1 MLKAFAVVSLLING
15 QARVE
20 RGKMMKKITKLYAA
34 YKAGYLGNNILDT
47 YFALI
52 ANIILEKRLMVIED
66 TAVASEFKERYQVEL
81 PLLFIRQIL
90 GVGVKNRCFIEDHG
104 KYSVAIEKLS
114 QYRFSDTDF
123 NEKWE
128 QLVRSFEAYYKEKTI
143 DFSSVLTSDFI
154 LDILDKTD
162 DVIFTGDTIDDEQS
176 TPPMEYAWYSF
187 VKSQAETQTDL
198 YAFIAAVSASNI
210 TRQALFFDGETKADY
225 SDLHV
230 YLDSPIVFA
239 LLGMDSTSRTDAY
252 KTLISDMLKVKCNV
266 HVLDHNFQEVDG
278 IIARAAAWA
287 NSTAYDLR
295 KANNVARFFHD
306 SQMSDEEITEFCESI
321 ESKLNDFGITVKK
334 TNYDVFQDKFQ
345 EDEKCL
351 FDMVKDRYLEHGYE
365 LLKEKEE
372 SIRIDV
378 RSIIMVYRER
388 QGQTATRLQNAKHI
402 MLTSNNAIANVSKKY
417 ESNRS
422 IQAGHI
428 PACISADLF
437 GAVLWLNSPFQMQE
451 YQKKKLLADCYAF
464 LKPNRI
470 LLDKYIQ
477 SLDEARASDKI
488 EEKTFLF
495 LRTHKVVLDS
505 LMDITQGDYARFNSS
520 TYLEVYEDIQSKAYK
535 QYRDEVASHKRTLQE
550 LEDVKAHEIEESKE
564 TSQTIRNLRNRVRSL
579 EDEKRHSEEKKIN
592 RWGWFVTLVVAGI
605 PYFILIVGIEI
616 VKTNFADISWKSA
629 YGIAGTIIA
638 TAIAGVIYAKAKQWC
653 FRKVRQYFQKHK
665 NANDKKD
672 GN

>member
-1 MLKAFAVVSLLING
+1 
-15 QARVE
+15 
-20 RGKMMKKITKLYAA
+20 MKKITKLYAA

-52 ANIILEKRLMVIED
+52 ANIILEKRLMFLED
-66 TAVASEFKERYQVEL
+66 TAVASDFKERSQVAL
-81 PLLFIRQIL
+81 PWLFIRQIL
-90 GVGVKNRCFIEDHG
+90 GVGANNRCFIEDHG

-579 EDEKRHSEEKKIN
+579 EDQTRHSEEKKIN

>member
-1 MLKAFAVVSLLING
+1 
-15 QARVE
+15 
-20 RGKMMKKITKLYAA
+20 
-34 YKAGYLGNNILDT
+34 
-47 YFALI
+47 
-52 ANIILEKRLMVIED
+52 
-66 TAVASEFKERYQVEL
+66 
-81 PLLFIRQIL
+81 
-90 GVGVKNRCFIEDHG
+90 
-104 KYSVAIEKLS
+104 
-114 QYRFSDTDF
+114 
-123 NEKWE
+123 
-128 QLVRSFEAYYKEKTI
+128 
-143 DFSSVLTSDFI
+143 
-154 LDILDKTD
+154 
-162 DVIFTGDTIDDEQS
+162 
-176 TPPMEYAWYSF
+176 
-187 VKSQAETQTDL
+187 
-198 YAFIAAVSASNI
+198 
-210 TRQALFFDGETKADY
+210 
-225 SDLHV
+225 
-230 YLDSPIVFA
+230 
-239 LLGMDSTSRTDAY
+239 
-252 KTLISDMLKVKCNV
+252 
-266 HVLDHNFQEVDG
+266 
-278 IIARAAAWA
+278 
-287 NSTAYDLR
+287 
-295 KANNVARFFHD
+295 
-306 SQMSDEEITEFCESI
+306 
-321 ESKLNDFGITVKK
+321 
-334 TNYDVFQDKFQ
+334 
-345 EDEKCL
+345 
-351 FDMVKDRYLEHGYE
+351 
-365 LLKEKEE
+365 
-372 SIRIDV
+372 
-378 RSIIMVYRER
+378 
-388 QGQTATRLQNAKHI
+388 

-520 TYLEVYEDIQSKAYK
+520 TYLEVYEDIQSKAHK

>member
-334 TNYDVFQDKFQ
+334 
-345 EDEKCL
+345 
-351 FDMVKDRYLEHGYE
+351 
-365 LLKEKEE
+365 
-372 SIRIDV
+372 
-378 RSIIMVYRER
+378 
-388 QGQTATRLQNAKHI
+388 
-402 MLTSNNAIANVSKKY
+402 LTMM
-417 ESNRS
+417 
-422 IQAGHI
+422 
-428 PACISADLF
+428 F
-437 GAVLWLNSPFQMQE
+437 F
-451 YQKKKLLADCYAF
+451 
-464 LKPNRI
+464 
-470 LLDKYIQ
+470 
-477 SLDEARASDKI
+477 
-488 EEKTFLF
+488 
-495 LRTHKVVLDS
+495 
-505 LMDITQGDYARFNSS
+505 
-520 TYLEVYEDIQSKAYK
+520 
-535 QYRDEVASHKRTLQE
+535 
-550 LEDVKAHEIEESKE
+550 
-564 TSQTIRNLRNRVRSL
+564 
-579 EDEKRHSEEKKIN
+579 
-592 RWGWFVTLVVAGI
+592 
-605 PYFILIVGIEI
+605 
-616 VKTNFADISWKSA
+616 KTNFRRTRNVSLIWSRIVISNTDTNCSKKKKKASA
-629 YGIAGTIIA
+629 LMSDLSSWYIES
-638 TAIAGVIYAKAKQWC
+638 
-653 FRKVRQYFQKHK
+653 VRGKLPPDCKMQ
-665 NANDKKD
+665 NILC
-672 GN
+672 

>member
-520 TYLEVYEDIQSKAYK
+520 TYLEVYEDIQSKAHK